1 VEVAVRVAVPED
13 VGVKTPDAET
23 VPMVDGDTVHVTEEL

>member
-1 VEVAVRVAVPED
+1 VEVAVRVAVPEE

-23 VPMVDGDTVHVTEEL
+23 EPMVDGDTVHMTAEL